1 MNRLPSVQPKLFIGL
16 RWGFALLIGLLTCG
30 VIQAQNAVPVLSA
43 VGHQAYFGGTTNEV
57 QIQVSADKPVSGR
70 LGHSLLVND
79 RSIEVRERELSLK
92 PGEPQVLSLPVTFP
106 EVKPGAIYPAE
117 LSISFIATGA
127 NQVST
132 NIRTRIWLFPADAFS
147 DQSRLI
153 KKLDLGLFDPA
164 EKTTQR
170 FKDAGI
176 LFEIIPRTEALRN
189 TSHQT
194 IVIGEGLNLKEY
206 RGFDHLLLEL
216 AEQGKT
222 VILFAPVGGEIGLS
236 SVPPN
241 EGVPLPQS
249 MIFKRLDIIREV
261 DKRLDAGEWSP
272 NREILASTLVLQ
284 GNHADVEGRIE
295 AGKDPAG
302 WPWVDLHWKNGGRLL
317 ICGFA
322 IVSQWETNPTPRYL
336 LLRMLEK
343 CHGENGGL
351 SE

>member
-1 MNRLPSVQPKLFIGL
+1 LSV
-16 RWGFALLIGLLTCG
+16 
-30 VIQAQNAVPVLSA
+30 

-57 QIQVSADKPVSGR
+57 QIQISAETPVSGR

-106 EVKPGAIYPAE
+106 DVKPGAIYPAE

-132 NIRTRIWLFPADAFS
+132 NIRTRIWLFPADAFA
-147 DQSRLI
+147 DQSRLM
-153 KKLDLGLFDPA
+153 KELDLGLFDPA
-164 EKTTQR
+164 EKTAQC

-176 LFEIIPRTEALRN
+176 QFEIIPRTEALRT

-194 IVIGEGLNLKEY
+194 LVIGEGLNLKEY
-206 RGFDHLLLEL
+206 REFDHLLLEL

-241 EGVPLPQS
+241 DGTPLPQS
-249 MIFKRLDIIREV
+249 MIFKRLDIIREL
-261 DKRLDAGEWSP
+261 DKRLDSGEWSP

-322 IVSQWETNPTPRYL
+322 IVDPWDINPSPRYL
-336 LLRMLEK
+336 LLRMLESCREQTNK
-343 CHGENGGL
+343 QGGR
-351 SE
+351 E